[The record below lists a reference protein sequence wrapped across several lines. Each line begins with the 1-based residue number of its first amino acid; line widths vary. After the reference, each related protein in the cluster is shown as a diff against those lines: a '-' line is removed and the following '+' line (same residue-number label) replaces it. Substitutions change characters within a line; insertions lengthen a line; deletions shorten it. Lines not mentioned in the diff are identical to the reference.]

1 MGRSGNRGRR
11 TADYRSSTAY
21 VLILFMSCDS
31 AGPPGGRAMT
41 IRLFK
46 TMAFM
51 VILAALAIGTT
62 APVTA
67 RDGTS
72 KHVTRRMALM
82 TSQKAAMDVLTSMM
96 AGRTYF
102 DRDRARAARRQLI
115 RSTGTIRKHFK
126 KPQLDPRSHARPLI
140 WHAWKDFKTR
150 ADTAE
155 TAARNLSTRSLPAL
169 RRTLPSLMQSCL
181 SCHETYRNAPNS
193 FTTH

>member
-1 MGRSGNRGRR
+1 
-11 TADYRSSTAY
+11 
-21 VLILFMSCDS
+21 MS
-31 AGPPGGRAMT
+31 

-46 TMAFM
+46 TIAFM
-51 VILAALAIGTT
+51 AILAALAIGTT

-67 RDGTS
+67 RDGDS
-72 KHVTRRMALM
+72 NHVTRRMALM
-82 TSQKAAMDVLTSMM
+82 TSQKAAMDVLTGMM
-96 AGRTYF
+96 AGRSSF

-126 KPQLDPRSHARPLI
+126 KARMDPRSHARPSI
-140 WHAWKDFKTR
+140 WHAWKDFKAR

-155 TAARNLSTRSLPAL
+155 AAARNLSTRSLPAL

-181 SCHETYRNAPNS
+181 SCHETYRNTPNS